1 MKHEEEIQIKVD
13 LFSKLFRELE
23 AEIGTRDLAR
33 LVIAALDSS
42 VKNLRIK
49 NVGDF
54 CKQFDCLV
62 EILSNTEPKFG
73 VLNFHFASMQQH
85 FKESLCHADCS
96 EKKWKRYAS
105 REIVKIE
112 KNAKRHKKELLNN
125 AGKLD
130 VEGKTILIHDHS
142 HTVQDV
148 LSHYKKMGKNF
159 KVIIA
164 EQNFEKT
171 YSNIERM
178 FEEDIPF
185 RVVPSYMLSHMHS
198 EIDMLFFGG
207 LTLKDTMNFVMD
219 PGTHS
224 VISEFN
230 LEHTP
235 IYMFIDTSKF
245 SLWKSKKRGEIFI
258 HSHKRKH
265 HSKDIEFNRVKY
277 SHDRVPLSL
286 FKKVI
291 TNEGVFSNGEL
302 KKLFEKRLNKHV

>member
-1 MKHEEEIQIKVD
+1 MKEKVD

-33 LVIAALDSS
+33 LVIRSLDIS
-42 VKNLRIK
+42 VNHLKVK
-49 NVGDF
+49 CVDDF
-54 CKQFDCLV
+54 KDQYADLV
-62 EILSNTEPKFG
+62 KILSNTEPKFG
-73 VLNFHFASMQQH
+73 VLNFHFAEMQKH
-85 FKESLCHADCS
+85 FEQALCKKECS
-96 EKKWKRYAS
+96 ERKWKSYAS
-105 REIVKIE
+105 KEIKQIE
-112 KNAKRHKKELLNN
+112 RCAKRQKKELINN
-125 AGKLD
+125 ADKID

-142 HTVQDV
+142 HTVQDT

-159 KVIIA
+159 KVVIA

-171 YSNIERM
+171 YSNIEKM
-178 FEEDIPF
+178 YQEEISFE
-185 RVVPSYMLSHMHS
+185 VVPSYMLSHMHS
-198 EIDMLFFGG
+198 QIDMLFFGG

-224 VISEFN
+224 IISEFN
-230 LEHTP
+230 LDHTP

-265 HSKDIEFNRVKY
+265 HSKDIEFKRVKY
-277 SHDRVPLSL
+277 SHDRVPLDL

-291 TNEGVFSNGEL
+291 TNEGVYSPNEL
-302 KKLFEKRLNKHV
+302 RKLFEKKMNKHG